1 MWQVGYYAL
10 CRANRSTLLVIKIV
24 PFGDFVREGQLDK
37 SSGAWW
43 RGQGRHQS
51 IATVGCPRKVNSD
64 GPRSHLSPG
73 TTGARRSPVVV
84 GPNPLR
90 AMWPSCQARGVKVKD
105 ATSPRHSASTAVCLS
120 PHLSHSA

>member
-1 MWQVGYYAL
+1 MRFVGPIGPHCLSSRLYPL
-10 CRANRSTLLVIKIV
+10 VTLFVKVSSIKVRVRA
-24 PFGDFVREGQLDK
+24 
-37 SSGAWW
+37 W